1 MLSYGYHRHM
11 AISAGHGDACMV
23 DMSAAVA
30 LFRSLGDPM
39 RLAIVHELAA
49 GERRV
54 VDLTRALG
62 LAQSTVSAHLACLRD
77 CQLVECRPVG
87 RQSLYRLTQPAL
99 LGLLTAAEQLLA
111 DTGNAVDL
119 CPAWGSTDASTP
131 AATA

>member
-1 MLSYGYHRHM
+1 
-11 AISAGHGDACMV
+11 
-23 DMSAAVA
+23 MSAAVA
-30 LFRSLGDPM
+30 LFRSLGDPT

-54 VDLTRALG
+54 LDLTRALG

-77 CQLVECRPVG
+77 CQLVESRPVG

-99 LGLLTAAEQLLA
+99 LGLLSAAEQLLA

-119 CPAWGSTDASTP
+119 CPAYGSADATST
-131 AATA
+131 AVTA

>member
-1 MLSYGYHRHM
+1 MT
-11 AISAGHGDACMV
+11 IAGGHDDACEMDV
-23 DMSAAVA
+23 SAAVA
-30 LFRSLGDPM
+30 LFRSLGDPT
-39 RLAIVHELAA
+39 RLAMVHELAA

-77 CQLVECRPVG
+77 CRLVESRPVG

-99 LGLLTAAEQLLA
+99 LGLLSAAEQLLA

-119 CPAWGSTDASTP
+119 CPAYGSVD
-131 AATA
+131 AATTAVTA